1 MSRFG
6 RFDFF
11 LQRRLKALFKVC
23 RRTVIKRIVLQSRTQ
38 VKLFLP
44 AHVAPGA
51 LFKVLFNLCRVSFVQ
66 LAINVGMNHFQCFLT
81 IQN

>member
-1 MSRFG
+1 
-6 RFDFF
+6 
-11 LQRRLKALFKVC
+11 
-23 RRTVIKRIVLQSRTQ
+23 
-38 VKLFLP
+38 
-44 AHVAPGA
+44 